1 MTITSVAV
9 PLTEVSES
17 QLSALRDK
25 LQKDLLN
32 IMVTEAGVQERDVS
46 IRDMV
51 PADYSGT
58 ANDTQFV
65 NQVLGVVDAATLLTT
80 ANPLLTATQAFGF
93 YGWYDRAA
101 VPTITGLRFSVGGS
115 TRIAQFWLEDAYATG
130 QNGAIFLP
138 PVLFHPTD
146 TIQINAFFS
155 AATAAGAEVCG
166 FLGMVAE
173 KIGTVISGRGNQ
185 V

>member
-1 MTITSVAV
+1 MTITSVSV

-17 QLSALRDK
+17 QLQALRNQ
-25 LQKDLLN
+25 LQEELLK
-32 IMVTEAGVQERDVS
+32 IMETEAGVQRRDVS
-46 IRDMV
+46 LRDMV
-51 PADYSGT
+51 PADYSGV

-65 NQVLGVVDAATLLTT
+65 NQVVGVADTFPLLTT

-93 YGWYDRAA
+93 YGFFDRAA
-101 VPTITGLRFSVGGS
+101 VPTITILRFSVGGS
-115 TRIAQFWLEDAYATG
+115 TRVAQFGLEDAFATG
-130 QNGAIFLP
+130 QNGVIFLP

-146 TIQINAFFS
+146 TIQINVGFS

-166 FLGMVAE
+166 FLGLVAE